1 MNFFEYVFCRLTW
14 VKLKV
19 TKVKDDTF
27 RVVMVLSV
35 LQTLSIMPLVFLLI
49 SLIDDLY
56 YSELIL
62 ALNPFFIICIIIAII
77 NYRSFKKKQK
87 RLLRQF
93 NKIPTQ
99 EKKIKDVFCIAYI
112 IASLIILPLLIPYFK
127 I

>member
-1 MNFFEYVFCRLTW
+1 MNFFEYLFCRLTW

-35 LQTLSIMPLVFLLI
+35 LQTLSIIPLVFLLI

>member
-1 MNFFEYVFCRLTW
+1 MNFFEYLFCRLTW

-35 LQTLSIMPLVFLLI
+35 LQTLSIMPLVLLLI

-99 EKKIKDVFCIAYI
+99 EKKIKDVFCIVYI

>member
-1 MNFFEYVFCRLTW
+1 MNFFEYLFCRLTW

-35 LQTLSIMPLVFLLI
+35 LQTLSIMPLVLLLI

-99 EKKIKDVFCIAYI
+99 EKKIKDVFCITYI

>member
-1 MNFFEYVFCRLTW
+1 MNFFEYLFCRLTW
-14 VKLKV
+14 FKLKV

-93 NKIPTQ
+93 NKIPMQ
-99 EKKIKDVFCIAYI
+99 EKKIKDVFCIVYI
-112 IASLIILPLLIPYFK
+112 IASLIILPLFIPYFK

>member
-1 MNFFEYVFCRLTW
+1 MNFFEYLFCRLTW
-14 VKLKV
+14 FKLKV

-35 LQTLSIMPLVFLLI
+35 LQTLSVMPLVFLLI

-99 EKKIKDVFCIAYI
+99 EKKIKDVFCIVYI
-112 IASLIILPLLIPYFK
+112 IASLIILPLLILYFK